1 MVTTMVVLAVM
12 LLLLLWV
19 RRVLTD
25 RPTGLS
31 RWWRRRIGR
40 QSANPPAQGR

>member
-1 MVTTMVVLAVM
+1 M

-25 RPTGLS
+25 RPTGFS
-31 RWWRRRIGR
+31 RWWRRRFGR
-40 QSANPPAQGR
+40 EPGGPRAKRSGG